1 MICFKINT
9 ILDNEEE
16 INQFLE
22 CCGGKF
28 SKACPTQPPSMCH
41 NMTMGMP
48 VSHLIRGWLPDVAST
63 GSASRLN
70 VSTRDFRVDFTPVLS
85 LLCSPAVAVSCH
97 LPSSEKLSAFHFP
110 PCGPIYT
117 RFSGIKVLHVPAR
130 KRDRALIA
138 NPKSYRNVS
147 NIHNNLNKM
156 TQSSIV
162 KYTPGQ
168 CEHSARWIDW
178 IAVPA
183 LSVQHRSS
191 NLNAVQR

>member
-1 MICFKINT
+1 MICFKIYT

-63 GSASRLN
+63 GPASRLN

-85 LLCSPAVAVSCH
+85 LLCSATFQPRLHSTLLSFTSLDRETFRKTTHKTKTRSMVYFWHCPRTWRTELRLVWLGQWTTRFGPGVRLLPE
-97 LPSSEKLSAFHFP
+97 LPSQQ
-110 PCGPIYT
+110 
-117 RFSGIKVLHVPAR
+117 
-130 KRDRALIA
+130 
-138 NPKSYRNVS
+138 S
-147 NIHNNLNKM
+147 NGLWA
-156 TQSSIV
+156 
-162 KYTPGQ
+162 
-168 CEHSARWIDW
+168 C
-178 IAVPA
+178 
-183 LSVQHRSS
+183 
-191 NLNAVQR
+191 